1 MTTATIT
8 YTWDGE
14 AFVPRSRFAKICDR
28 IFVVGADY
36 PLVVEE
42 PRSSASHRHFFAQVT
57 DLWRNLP
64 EHLSEDF
71 PSSEH
76 LRKYALIKAGY
87 CDKRS
92 IVCASKAEA
101 LRIAAFIEPIDE
113 YALVTVSEAVVTV
126 YTAQSQ
132 STRAMGAKVFQQ
144 SKDAV
149 FDFIARLVGVDV
161 ETAKRQAG
169 QAA

>member
-1 MTTATIT
+1 MNAPIT
-8 YTWDGE
+8 FCWDGE
-14 AFVPRSRFAKICDR
+14 AMVPRSRFAKLCDKQ
-28 IFVVGADY
+28 FVVGMDY

-42 PRSSASHRHFFAQVT
+42 PRSAASHRHYFAQVH

-64 EHLSEDF
+64 EHLTEDF

-101 LRIAAFIEPIDE
+101 QRVGAFIKPLDE
-113 YALVTVSEAVVTV
+113 YALVIVTEAVVTV

-149 FDFIARLVGVDV
+149 FDFIARLIGVDV

>member
-1 MTTATIT
+1 MTVPII
-8 YTWDGE
+8 YFWDGE
-14 AFVPRSRFAKICDR
+14 AMIPRERFRKMCDR
-28 IFVVGADY
+28 VFVVGADY
-36 PLVVEE
+36 PLAIDE
-42 PRSSASHRHFFAQVT
+42 PRSAASHRHFFAQVA

-64 EHLSEDF
+64 EHLTEDF

-113 YALVTVSEAVVTV
+113 YALVTVTEAVVTV

-161 ETAKRQAG
+161 ETAKREAG